1 LDLVIRKRFLEYEL
15 YIRPDTNT
23 DSYFQWF
30 DFKVKCCKGPK
41 TASFTI
47 KNIYKS
53 GMLYSEG
60 LKPFYRR
67 NNKGN
72 FKQLEGESKYYEN
85 VPEDSYCLK
94 FSFDFKKEG

>member
-1 LDLVIRKRFLEYEL
+1 
-15 YIRPDTNT
+15 
-23 DSYFQWF
+23 
-30 DFKVKCCKGPK
+30 
-41 TASFTI
+41 
-47 KNIYKS
+47 
-53 GMLYSEG
+53 MLYSEG